1 MITVFK
7 MEDGS
12 VELETVDI
20 LATRDEFLRPFD
32 LPSLQLLS
40 VTESE
45 CARAAATRHLA

>member
-12 VELETVDI
+12 AELETVDI
-20 LATRDEFLRPFD
+20 LATRDEFLRPFN

-40 VTESE
+40 VAESE
-45 CARAAATRHLA
+45 CARVSVTRHLA